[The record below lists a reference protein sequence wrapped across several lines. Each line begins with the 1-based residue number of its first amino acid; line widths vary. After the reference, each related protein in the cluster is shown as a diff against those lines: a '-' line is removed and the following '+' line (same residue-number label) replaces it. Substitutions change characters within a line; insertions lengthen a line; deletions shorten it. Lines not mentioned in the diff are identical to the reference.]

1 MIGWII
7 LPKHFLTHL
16 NGIFQIY
23 ILGNSLSV
31 ILFILSVNPLS
42 FTIKT
47 LRGNAAEKN
56 RRNNII
62 QNFSVDDFKLYNST
76 MNEI

>member
-7 LPKHFLTHL
+7 LPKHLTHL

-23 ILGNSLSV
+23 ILENSLSV
-31 ILFILSVNPLS
+31 TRFILIVNPLP

-47 LRGNAAEKN
+47 LRGNAAGKN
-56 RRNNII
+56 RKNNII
-62 QNFSVDDFKLYNST
+62 QNFSVDDFKLYNSI